1 MRNIAIIIKIMIMM
15 ITIVFITIL
24 NSFLITLIPWMLNS
38 IQVALDDKL
47 NIDLNLNLDDN
58 NDDNY
63 IRNQFS
69 QVTIFFEYF

>member
-1 MRNIAIIIKIMIMM
+1 
-15 ITIVFITIL
+15 
-24 NSFLITLIPWMLNS
+24 MLNS